1 MNIVDMHCDT
11 ISNLHY
17 LNTKDVCLEDGGSA
31 FGNSL
36 YENEGHIDIKKMQKS
51 GYLLQNFALFVEKE
65 KCADPWDEVQTLLA
79 LYTEEMK
86 QNSAYIAPVYRYE
99 DIARNREAGKISS
112 LLTVEEGAVCKGEIE
127 KLCQLYQQGVRM
139 MTLTWNYPNEL
150 GFPNLNGH
158 DGRRIREEADPIRRA
173 AMIDYYLDTPD
184 EDNGLTG
191 KGLEFISKMEELG
204 MIIDISHLSDAGFYD
219 VLEYTKKPCVASH
232 SNARKV
238 CSCVRNMTNEMIR
251 GLAERGG
258 VMGLNF
264 CSDFL
269 TRLPAGTPNPGTI
282 AAIVEHAKHIVKV
295 GGIEVLGL
303 GSDFDGIDT
312 HAELPHAGKMHL
324 LFDALKKGGFTES
337 QIDKIFS
344 ENVLRVYKEVLK

>member
-1 MNIVDMHCDT
+1 MRYFDLHCDT
-11 ISNLHY
+11 LV
-17 LNTKDVCLEDGGSA
+17 TCLETGK
-31 FGNSL
+31 SL
-36 YENEGHIDIKKMQKS
+36 MKNDLHVS
-51 GYLLQNFALFVEKE
+51 VEKGDRYAPYIQCAAIWLPDKIRGEAAE
-65 KCADPWDEVQTLLA
+65 KWFNDHADLFD
-79 LYTEEMK
+79 
-86 QNSAYIAPVYRYE
+86 
-99 DIARNREAGKISS
+99 REAAAGGFTVIRTGADIEAIENKQGTGMM
-112 LLTVEEGAVCKGEIE
+112 LTVEGSAVLAGKFENIRH
-127 KLCQLYQQGVRM
+127 LRDRGVRM

-150 GFPNLNGH
+150 GFPNLNGYE
-158 DGRRIREEADPIRRA
+158 GKRIRQEHDPVRRA
-173 AMIDYYLDTPD
+173 AMIDYYLDMPD
-184 EDNGLTG
+184 EDNGLTR

-219 VLEYTKKPCVASH
+219 VLEYTKKPFVASH

-337 QIDKIFS
+337 QIDKILFG
-344 ENVLRVYKEVLK
+344 NVLRVYQEVLK